1 MRQTSTVPGIARG
14 HGGGALQCVPVA
26 LSLQCV
32 AVALS
37 LQCVPLAMSI
47 TVSLSAR
54 AANGGAR
61 VGRLKA
67 MSGTRLDRLRERT
80 NGYTVTPAQFVILAY
95 VALGALT
102 LIVLTGAAV
111 RLTGSGLGCPTWP
124 KCYGNVYPPLRTHA
138 VIEFS
143 NRLITVPV
151 SIAAGLAWLGA
162 LRRRPYRR
170 DLMWLGALLPIG
182 VVCQAVLG
190 GLTVRGAL
198 DYGWVMGHFALS
210 MMILVAAVILVWR
223 AREPDGEPA
232 DKTLVWSVRALVGL
246 GALTIFAG
254 TAATATGPHAG
265 GEPGQKINRLDFDGR
280 GTMDFVIHRHAEIAF
295 VFGLAAVAVWWLARR
310 REAGP
315 VLRRA
320 LTWLCVLLALQG
332 AVGLDQY
339 ETHLPTELVWIHVAL
354 ASLTWLATLWAAC
367 AAGRP
372 VPRAEPA
379 QERRMVPPAQASA

>member
-1 MRQTSTVPGIARG
+1 MRPT
-14 HGGGALQCVPVA
+14 LE
-26 LSLQCV
+26 
-32 AVALS
+32 
-37 LQCVPLAMSI
+37 
-47 TVSLSAR
+47 
-54 AANGGAR
+54 
-61 VGRLKA
+61 
-67 MSGTRLDRLRERT
+67 RLRERT
-80 NGYTVTPAQFVILAY
+80 NGYTVTPAQYLIVAY

-124 KCYGNVYPPLRTHA
+124 KCYGNVYPPLNTHA

-170 DLMWLGALLPIG
+170 DLVWLGALLPLG
-182 VVCQAVLG
+182 VVGQAVLG
-190 GLTVRGAL
+190 GFTVQGAL

-210 MMILVAAVILVWR
+210 MLILAAAVMLVWR
-223 AREPDGEPA
+223 ARDEPDGEPPSVRETVA
-232 DKTLVWSVRALVGL
+232 GIESATTVAAEPVRAAEPGDRALVWSVRGLVGL

-254 TAATATGPHAG
+254 TAATAAGPHAG
-265 GEPGQKINRLDFDGR
+265 GSPGQKINRLDFDGR

-295 VFGLAAVAVWWLARR
+295 VFSLAAVAVWWLARSR
-310 REAGP
+310 PAANP

-320 LTWLCVLLALQG
+320 LTVLCVLLALQG

-339 ETHLPTELVWIHVAL
+339 ETHLPTELVWVHVGL
-354 ASLTWLATLWAAC
+354 ACLTWLATLWAAC
-367 AAGRP
+367 AAGRLAPHKAP
-372 VPRAEPA
+372 VP
-379 QERRMVPPAQASA
+379 ERHVAPPARVSA